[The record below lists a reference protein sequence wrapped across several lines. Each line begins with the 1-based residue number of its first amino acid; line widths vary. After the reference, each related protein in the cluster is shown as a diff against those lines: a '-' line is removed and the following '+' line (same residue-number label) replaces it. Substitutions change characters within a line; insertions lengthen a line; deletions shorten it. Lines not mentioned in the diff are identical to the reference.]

1 MEDEDVL
8 VHCAVCNG
16 WFVGACACV
25 FPPPVA
31 VPDPYGPEDPQ
42 GVLEPPLFKQCM
54 FGCPVGAM
62 EALLATGVR
71 VDQPG
76 RIGGRWITPLA
87 LAAGCG
93 DVRVVQILLD
103 HNADVH
109 AHQGL
114 IPHRVLRQGGG
125 DRPAVLQLLLDHGAD
140 VHATDAVG
148 STPLHEA
155 ADKGNAA
162 LARMLIL
169 YGGNIL
175 ARNNFGETVAD
186 VATARNVGTGTHDAV
201 LEVIQTETLRLARK
215 VAFAMGLH
223 ERLGEASI
231 VNTLDKELLRMVLE
245 DNNVID

>member
-16 WFVGACACV
+16 WFAVGACACV

-31 VPDPYGPEDPQ
+31 VPDPYGPENPE
-42 GVLEPPLFKQCM
+42 GIEEPPLFGLCLY
-54 FGCPVGAM
+54 GCLEGEM
-62 EALLATGVR
+62 EQLLATGVP

-76 RIGGRWITPLA
+76 RVLIRWITPLA
-87 LAAGCG
+87 MAAGLG
-93 DVRVVQILLD
+93 NVRVVQLLLD

-109 AHQGL
+109 AHHGL
-114 IPHRVLRQGGG
+114 IPHRVVRFGGG
-125 DRPAVLQLLLDHGAD
+125 NLPVMKLLLDHGAD

-155 ADKGNAA
+155 ADTGDAA
-162 LARMLIL
+162 LARMLIH
-169 YGGNIL
+169 YGGNIM
-175 ARNNFGETVAD
+175 ARNAFGETVAD

-201 LEVIQTETLRLARK
+201 LEVIQTETLPRAK
-215 VAFAMGLH
+215 GVAFAMGLH

-231 VNTLDKELLRMVLE
+231 VKNLDKELLRMVLE
-245 DNNVID
+245 ENNVIE

>member
-1 MEDEDVL
+1 MADNDQ
-8 VHCAVCNG
+8 
-16 WFVGACACV
+16 
-25 FPPPVA
+25 
-31 VPDPYGPEDPQ
+31 DPYGPEDPE
-42 GVLEPPLFKQCM
+42 GVLEPELWQQCM
-54 FGCPVGAM
+54 VGGPVGAM

-76 RIGGRWITPLA
+76 RLMHRWITPLA
-87 LAAGCG
+87 MAAGGG
-93 DVRVVQILLD
+93 DVRVVQLLLD

-114 IPHRVLRQGGG
+114 IPHRVARVGGG
-125 DRPAVLQLLLDHGAD
+125 DRPAVMKLLLDHGAD

-148 STPLHEA
+148 FTPLHEA

-201 LEVIQTETLRLARK
+201 LEVIQTETLPRARG

-223 ERLGEASI
+223 ERLGEVSR